1 MWTHRENYAVIKVF
15 DLNDDNT
22 TGSLAILPYVEE
34 TNETCIQPTRPTP
47 TQPIPTKPV
56 PPPPSKVLI
65 CVSVS
70 GFLFL
75 SISNYDLLIAGTDTS
90 DDRFQ
95 VLLSLGKFTIG
106 FFTSCFYHSVSFITR

>member
-22 TGSLAILPYVEE
+22 TGSLAIHPYVEE

-75 SISNYDLLIAGTDTS
+75 SISNYDLLIAGADTS
-90 DDRFQ
+90 DDRFLYQ
-95 VLLSLGKFTIG
+95 VLLSLGKFTGI
-106 FFTSCFYHSVSFITR
+106 Y